1 MRKRNELIVSAVLGQ
16 NAGVR
21 RCLVLVGLVALLG
34 AGCGGG
40 GGGSAATPAPTQET
54 PTNVQTVTIPETA
67 DPEATPS
74 GEPTFEAT
82 LAGQGPTAQ
91 AGTAWRY
98 TVTASKAGQPASAT
112 AKMRVFVDD
121 ELVDTLGWY
130 PFEGRLVQTHRW
142 PRSLRGADGVV
153 LQAEVEGEGG
163 TQRVNFPVEVT

>member
-1 MRKRNELIVSAVLGQ
+1 VRKRNDLIVSAGLGQ

-21 RCLVLVGLVALLG
+21 RCLLLVALLA

-40 GGGSAATPAPTQET
+40 GGSASPPATTQVT

-67 DPEATPS
+67 DPDETPS

-82 LAGQGPTAQ
+82 LAGQAPTAL
-91 AGTAWRY
+91 AGAAWNY
-98 TVTASKAGQPASAT
+98 TVTATKDGQPASAT

-121 ELVDTLGWY
+121 ELVDTLGWF

-142 PRSLRGADGVV
+142 PRSLRGEDVV